1 MEGKLLNYNV
11 AWVSFSSDDLK
22 NIVHNPYRPL

>member
-22 NIVHNPYRPL
+22 QYSSQSI